1 MYSDTHS
8 LEELLSLQQKVK
20 DCSIEIVASELRA
33 LQNQEAL
40 REEAIERQRREQEER
55 KKAEDAMVLERSKES
70 KTGAPWQLEEDHC
83 LSQAIKK
90 YPAGYRN
97 RWGKI
102 AEYVTEYSRCNRE
115 RTDVQCRA
123 RIEEITRRNMGQ
135 NTKVDDNG
143 AFARFQRGKELFKE
157 KNKVEIQ
164 LDTNYSSVAAVVKEE
179 EKMDENGWTQSQQK
193 ALEAFGFEG

>member
-1 MYSDTHS
+1 M
-8 LEELLSLQQKVK
+8 
-20 DCSIEIVASELRA
+20 
-33 LQNQEAL
+33 
-40 REEAIERQRREQEER
+40 
-55 KKAEDAMVLERSKES
+55 
-70 KTGAPWQLEEDHC
+70 
-83 LSQAIKK
+83 
-90 YPAGYRN
+90 
-97 RWGKI
+97 
-102 AEYVTEYSRCNRE
+102 TEYSRCNRE

-193 ALEAFGFEG
+193 ALEAFDFEEWMMCRAMVQFPASMDKNERWKRIAEAIPGKTKADCIKRVKWIREQMLKK